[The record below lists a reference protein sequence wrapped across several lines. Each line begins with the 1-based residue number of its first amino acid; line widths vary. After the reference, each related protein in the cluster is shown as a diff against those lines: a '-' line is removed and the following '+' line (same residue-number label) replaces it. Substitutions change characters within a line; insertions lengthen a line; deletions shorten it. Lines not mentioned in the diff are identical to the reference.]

1 MSEIDLG
8 KLDRIKS
15 DLSEDDK
22 GLWISFLV
30 PNEELTERAMSEVE
44 EDNAPNIMFHN
55 WFYVSVNVDNF
66 ESDGIFYT
74 EDEPY
79 RMEYNGDSYDLSD
92 VQSIDHN
99 VHYQDSEILE
109 NGLSDNFTAWLKKT
123 CSELG
128 VNYGDL
134 ESRLKS
140 TVLPDVKEQDDE
152 LVIIAT
158 IYEQQLPP

>member
-1 MSEIDLG
+1 MSEIDLE

-44 EDNAPNIMFHN
+44 EDEAPNIMFHN

-74 EDEPY
+74 EDEPF
-79 RMEYNGDSYDLSD
+79 RMGYDGDSYDLSD
-92 VQSIDHN
+92 VQSIDHD
-99 VHYQDSEILE
+99 VHYQDSEVLE
-109 NGLSDNFTAWLKKT
+109 NGLSDDFATWLKKT

-128 VNYGDL
+128 VNYAEV
-134 ESRLKS
+134 ESRLES
-140 TVLPDVKEQDDE
+140 TVLPDVKERGEE
-152 LVIIAT
+152 LVIRAT